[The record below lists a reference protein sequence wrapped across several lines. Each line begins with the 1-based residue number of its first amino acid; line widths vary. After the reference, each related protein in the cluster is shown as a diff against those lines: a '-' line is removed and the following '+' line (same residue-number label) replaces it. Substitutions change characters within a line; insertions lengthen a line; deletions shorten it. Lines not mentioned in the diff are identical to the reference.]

1 MAGAWFSTPEA
12 LAALT
17 AGAITGQLEYLRDQT
32 ASARLGEE
40 KPSWSGQI
48 RLTGGILTI
57 PGLTSTLDQAQGRI
71 VFDNQTFDLT
81 HFSANLGRQTIR
93 ASYRYNGRARRPDH
107 LHLQM
112 SAANLLQLETA
123 LQPSF

>member
-1 MAGAWFSTPEA
+1 MRTASVLATVLPDHVRFDPAIVQTSSSGTLRVAGEYYFSGEKVFASLSALEFPVTALKRMAGAWFSTPEA

-48 RLTGGILTI
+48 RLT
-57 PGLTSTLDQAQGRI
+57 
-71 VFDNQTFDLT
+71 
-81 HFSANLGRQTIR
+81 
-93 ASYRYNGRARRPDH
+93 
-107 LHLQM
+107 
-112 SAANLLQLETA
+112 
-123 LQPSF
+123 